1 MVDNITVVFTG
12 FLIFSGLFLVWY
24 ALFEITKKLTV
35 IALKDG
41 RSFEDKCMISTL
53 ETLKD
58 GYRDMLDSFLDKTGC
73 LTPDDVVNKFQQLE
87 KENKVLRE
95 DYHRDLVKYLMGE

>member
-1 MVDNITVVFTG
+1 MVYDLTVTCAGFT
-12 FLIFSGLFLVWY
+12 IFCGLCMVWY
-24 ALFEITKKLTV
+24 GLFEITKKLTV

-41 RSFEDKCMISTL
+41 RSFEDECMISTL

-58 GYRDMLDSFLDKTGC
+58 GYSDMLDSILDKTGC

-95 DYHRDLVKYLMGE
+95 NYHRDLVKYLMGE

>member
-1 MVDNITVVFTG
+1 MVYDLTVTCAGFT
-12 FLIFSGLFLVWY
+12 IFCGLCMVWY
-24 ALFEITKKLTV
+24 GLFEITKKLTV

-53 ETLKD
+53 ETFKD
-58 GYRDMLDSFLDKTGC
+58 GYRDMLDSIMDKTGC